1 MFWFERKLWTEQ
13 KDTQIDDQ
21 AEEVVELGG
30 GGRKVDGD
38 DREPVVDDA
47 PRVVVVA
54 LLIAAVEQNPD
65 DFQSKNIICTSKLV
79 EGDTDRTLWDTPRRS
94 KSGCS
99 VKKMPGSVNLLWKRT
114 TRSGSW
120 WLDASE
126 TKCWAIQSGTNVI
139 KVPKI

>member
-54 LLIAAVEQNPD
+54 LLLAAVEQNPD

-79 EGDTDRTLWDTPRRS
+79 EGDTDGTLWDTPRRS

-99 VKKMPGSVNLLWKRT
+99 VKKCPDLWTYYGSVRLEVEVGGLMPVRPNVGPFNLAPML
-114 TRSGSW
+114 
-120 WLDASE
+120 
-126 TKCWAIQSGTNVI
+126 
-139 KVPKI
+139 